1 VPPSARRPRRRSR
14 TLSLNN
20 SAETLSWIV
29 SNFFRIGPDVLEE
42 NLLAVVVRADR
53 FGLEVDIHLA
63 REAVGHHEGRTGEVV
78 RADLRVD
85 ARLEVAISGEDAR
98 RPQVVL
104 VDSGLDRFRERTRV
118 ADTGRTAV
126 ADDVVAQSLEV
137 VEQVG
142 LFEVLGNDLAAGC
155 EAGLDVLG
163 DVESPCSSALRASSP
178 AATITDGFE
187 VFVQLVIALTTR
199 TEPWPISTSVPSSSV
214 TGTFSSR
221 PGWSVATSPPSPPL
235 HRCR

>member
-1 VPPSARRPRRRSR
+1 
-14 TLSLNN
+14 
-20 SAETLSWIV
+20 
-29 SNFFRIGPDVLEE
+29 
-42 NLLAVVVRADR
+42 
-53 FGLEVDIHLA
+53 
-63 REAVGHHEGRTGEVV
+63 
-78 RADLRVD
+78 VD

-163 DVESPCSSALRASSP
+163 DVESLLERVARAAP
-178 AATITDGFE
+178 
-187 VFVQLVIALTTR
+187 R
-199 TEPWPISTSVPSSSV
+199 
-214 TGTFSSR
+214 R
-221 PGWSVATSPPSPPL
+221 PSPTDS
-235 HRCR
+235 RCSYSS